1 MKFAFRVDTR
11 KQIGVEV
18 NLTPK
23 GKVAP
28 VTFATRHCIYQ
39 SDFFSP
45 HIFFLIFFMLLTL
58 FSEVEHALSTPGGWW
73 RHAATS
79 KSV

>member
-18 NLTPK
+18 NLAPK

-28 VTFATRHCIYQ
+28 VTFVTRHCIYQ
-39 SDFFSP
+39 NDFFSP
-45 HIFFLIFFMLLTL
+45 SLFFMLLTL
-58 FSEVEHALSTPGGWW
+58 FSEVEQALSTPGGRW